1 MVEQRKSFWPS
12 AALGA
17 LAIAGTAFAA
27 PPPVTPEERAAAFP
41 DVSGTDLH
49 AHMEH
54 DPFTAVLLAE
64 QFEWQAGSGPDVLHW
79 DATGWAGYSMNRLWL
94 RTEGD
99 RPSGSSGEAQTEI
112 LYGRPVA
119 AWWDLVAGVRH
130 DVGPG
135 PARTYAALGVQGLA
149 PQWFHVEATAYV
161 GERGQAGARLQA
173 DYDWLF
179 TSRLIL
185 TSRVEAHAW
194 SDDDE
199 RTGIGSGL
207 SEASLGLRLRYETRP
222 ELAPY
227 LGVEWSGL
235 FGDTADIARAAGEE
249 RRETRVVAGLRWW
262 F

>member
-1 MVEQRKSFWPS
+1 MV
-12 AALGA
+12 AVLGTLA
-17 LAIAGTAFAA
+17 LARTAHAVT
-27 PPPVTPEERAAAFP
+27 PPVTPEERAAAFP

-49 AHMEH
+49 AHMKH
-54 DPFTAVLLAE
+54 DPLTAMLLAE
-64 QFEWQAGSGPDVLHW
+64 QFEWQGGSGPDVLQW
-79 DATGWAGYSMNRLWL
+79 DATGWAGWSMNRLWL
-94 RTEGD
+94 RTEGE
-99 RPSGSSGEAQTEI
+99 RSSGRSGEARTEL

-119 AWWDLVAGVRH
+119 AWWDVVAGVRH

-149 PQWFHVEATAYV
+149 PQWFHVEATAYI

-185 TSRVEAHAW
+185 GARAEAEAW

-207 SEASLGLRLRYETRP
+207 SKTSLGLRLRYEIRP

-235 FGDTADIARAAGEE
+235 FGDTADIARDAGEE
-249 RRETRVVAGLRWW
+249 RRETHLVAGLRWW